1 MFLTRSLV
9 FEHRTHAALWNPLGS
24 EGRLGMSAASGYL
37 VGLWS
42 HERMGGESLLELLLD
57 SAGLR
62 SINQACALNRISS
75 FLKQWLWEAGK
86 RFHSP
91 ALPQTNKV
99 RISGVGPGEA
109 AQVMLTRLQVQV
121 YCPSEGMSRTPN
133 LAFFPV
139 FLC

>member
-1 MFLTRSLV
+1 
-9 FEHRTHAALWNPLGS
+9 
-24 EGRLGMSAASGYL
+24 
-37 VGLWS
+37 
-42 HERMGGESLLELLLD
+42 MGGKSLLELLLD

-62 SINQACALNRISS
+62 SINQACALNGISS
-75 FLKQWLWEAGK
+75 FLNQWLREAGK
-86 RFHSP
+86 RFHGP

-109 AQVMLTRLQVQV
+109 AQVALPCLQVQI
-121 YCPSEGMSRTPN
+121 YCPSEGMSHTPN